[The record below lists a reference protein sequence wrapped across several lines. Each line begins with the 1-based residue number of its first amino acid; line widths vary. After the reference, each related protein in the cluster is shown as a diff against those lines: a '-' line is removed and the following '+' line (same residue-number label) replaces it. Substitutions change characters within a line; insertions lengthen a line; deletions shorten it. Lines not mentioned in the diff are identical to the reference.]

1 MPKGR
6 LLEWRVEDGWDP
18 LCEFLGVERP
28 EVAFPRVNENSEFV
42 KMQEEMRKGLM
53 VRARDAMDIFTVVV
67 VGLCV
72 ANPSPLLGSPFHV
85 LNNPRI
91 WSDVNR

>member
-6 LLEWRVEDGWDP
+6 LLELRVEDGWDP

-28 EVAFPRVNENSEFV
+28 EGAFPRVNENSGFV

-53 VRARDAMDIFTVVV
+53 VRARDAGTEGD
-67 VGLCV
+67 GE
-72 ANPSPLLGSPFHV
+72 
-85 LNNPRI
+85 
-91 WSDVNR
+91 

>member
-28 EVAFPRVNENSEFV
+28 VVFPRVNENSEFV
-42 KMQEEMRKGLM
+42 KM
-53 VRARDAMDIFTVVV
+53 
-67 VGLCV
+67 
-72 ANPSPLLGSPFHV
+72 
-85 LNNPRI
+85 
-91 WSDVNR
+91 